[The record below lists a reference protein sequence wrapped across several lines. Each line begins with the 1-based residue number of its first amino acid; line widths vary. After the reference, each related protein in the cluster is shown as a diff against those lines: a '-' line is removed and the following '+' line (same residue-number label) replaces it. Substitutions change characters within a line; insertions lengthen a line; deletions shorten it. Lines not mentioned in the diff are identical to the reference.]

1 MATPL
6 KIDPIKLNE
15 LLEEGK
21 TTNEIAKY
29 FSCSA
34 GAVSQAK
41 RRLGVDVCKV
51 AVLTELRERNSIGKS
66 APLIVNSTD
75 DAKRHL
81 SDLIIRCR
89 NELDWISGSVKQKDD
104 ADYRAWQET
113 IIKHIAEIRKLIS
126 SMADIEYKL
135 HHVSVVEKALLIMFR
150 EIGNESAECQK
161 RIRDR
166 LARSQILFFMDD
178 QFD

>member
-6 KIDPIKLNE
+6 KIDPIKLND
-15 LLEEGK
+15 LLEERK

-29 FSCSA
+29 FNCSP

-51 AVLTELRERNSIGKS
+51 TALRKRNSIGKS

-75 DAKRHL
+75 DAKRQL
-81 SDLIIRCR
+81 SDLIVRCC
-89 NELDWISGSVKQKDD
+89 NELDWISGSVQQKDD

-135 HHVSVVEKALLIMFR
+135 HHVSIVEKALLIMFK
-150 EIGNESAECQK
+150 EIGNESEECQK

-166 LARSQILFFMDD
+166 LTRAQILFFMDD